1 MELIGFAIVLFV
13 CLGIGKIIN
22 IMARRLVFNG
32 AGLYLALFAAFAIWN
47 IYLSWNST
55 LDSFQMGYAL
65 GRNITPPLII
75 ALVATYFFFKFRT
88 DKAHQLRVQ
97 KLRQS
102 RAEVSV
108 TPHN

>member
-1 MELIGFAIVLFV
+1 
-13 CLGIGKIIN
+13 
-22 IMARRLVFNG
+22 
-32 AGLYLALFAAFAIWN
+32 
-47 IYLSWNST
+47 
-55 LDSFQMGYAL
+55 MGYAL

-102 RAEVSV
+102 RAELSV
-108 TPHN
+108 TPDN

>member
-13 CLGIGKIIN
+13 CLGIGKVIN
-22 IMARRLVFNG
+22 MITRRLVFNG
-32 AGLYLALFAAFAIWN
+32 AGLYLALFAAFAIWS
-47 IYLSWNST
+47 IYTSWNST

-65 GRNITPPLII
+65 GRNITAPLII

-102 RAEVSV
+102 RAELSV
-108 TPHN
+108 TPDN